1 MALCWP
7 SLFLLLLYST
17 FANAAIT
24 LSAELTNFVPAC
36 AQECFESFLQSNFP
50 TSVCT
55 SIPTLACLCS
65 NNSTSGYTVG
75 EGAVQ
80 CIISEDSI
88 GGCQGVDAKGQ
99 SSSRIREN

>member
-7 SLFLLLLYST
+7 SLILLLLYST
-17 FANAAIT
+17 HAHAAIT

-36 AQECFESFLQSNFP
+36 AQECFESFLESNFP

-55 SIPTLACLCS
+55 STPTLGCLCS

-88 GGCQGVDAKGQ
+88 GGCQGADATSKLSLKKQ
-99 SSSRIREN
+99 ET

>member
-7 SLFLLLLYST
+7 SLFLLLSLYST
-17 FANAAIT
+17 HANAANIS
-24 LSAELTNFVPAC
+24 LSSELTSFVPVC
-36 AQECFESFLQSNFP
+36 AQECLVSFLDSNFP

-55 SIPTLACLCS
+55 STPSLACLCS

-88 GGCQGVDAKGQ
+88 GGCQGADAKG
-99 SSSRIREN
+99 